1 MSNLEEKRIQTEKV
15 YSGSFL
21 DVRKDTVKLPNGE
34 SSTREWIK
42 HPGAVCIIPVLK
54 ENSILFIRQYRYPIR
69 KHMIEIP
76 AGKLDA
82 GEDPLTCG
90 LRELEEETGYVAEKL
105 TLLTTIYPAIGFTD
119 EKMWI
124 YIAEN
129 LTKTKPKLDKDE
141 FLEPYPL
148 PLDKAL
154 KMVWESKIN
163 DAKTMVALLMFSQLK
178 NFNL

>member
-1 MSNLEEKRIQTEKV
+1 
-15 YSGSFL
+15 
-21 DVRKDTVKLPNGE
+21 
-34 SSTREWIK
+34 
-42 HPGAVCIIPVLK
+42 
-54 ENSILFIRQYRYPIR
+54 
-69 KHMIEIP
+69 
-76 AGKLDA
+76 
-82 GEDPLTCG
+82 
-90 LRELEEETGYVAEKL
+90 
-105 TLLTTIYPAIGFTD
+105 
-119 EKMWI
+119 MWI

>member
-76 AGKLDA
+76 AGKIDA

-90 LRELEEETGYVAEKL
+90 L
-105 TLLTTIYPAIGFTD
+105 
-119 EKMWI
+119 
-124 YIAEN
+124 
-129 LTKTKPKLDKDE
+129 
-141 FLEPYPL
+141 
-148 PLDKAL
+148 
-154 KMVWESKIN
+154 
-163 DAKTMVALLMFSQLK
+163 
-178 NFNL
+178 

>member
-1 MSNLEEKRIQTEKV
+1 
-15 YSGSFL
+15 
-21 DVRKDTVKLPNGE
+21 
-34 SSTREWIK
+34 
-42 HPGAVCIIPVLK
+42 
-54 ENSILFIRQYRYPIR
+54 
-69 KHMIEIP
+69 MIEIP
-76 AGKLDA
+76 AGKIDA

-163 DAKTMVALLMFSQLK
+163 DAKTMIALLMLSQLK

>member
-1 MSNLEEKRIQTEKV
+1 MSNLEEKRIRTEKV

-54 ENSILFIRQYRYPIR
+54 ENSILFIRQYRYSIR

-76 AGKLDA
+76 AGKIDA

-148 PLDKAL
+148 PFDKAL